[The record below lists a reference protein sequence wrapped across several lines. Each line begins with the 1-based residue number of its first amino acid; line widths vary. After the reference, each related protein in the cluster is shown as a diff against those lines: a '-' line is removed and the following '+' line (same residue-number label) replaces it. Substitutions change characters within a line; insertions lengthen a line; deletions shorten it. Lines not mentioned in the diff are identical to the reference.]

1 MAAASRPKARPRA
14 GTTARVRAEQTRAKI
29 REVANRLFLQQ
40 GFEATTVDAIAAA
53 AGVSKGAFYLH
64 FERKEDLLL
73 EYGAKR
79 LARIREMLPDLVS
92 CETFAEALTRIVD
105 TVIRGKTWDQ
115 EVTGRAIV
123 EMGTSAERLAPGPQE
138 LVKPLVEIGQAR
150 GNVRDDIPAAAL
162 AHFIVRSILGALRDW
177 GLGTGEASR
186 DDALSYA
193 LTLVLDAIA
202 KHPPASSAAQPAAPR
217 APQAPRR

>member
-1 MAAASRPKARPRA
+1 MTKVHHRSEKKPSAAPQRTPRA
-14 GTTARVRAEQTRAKI
+14 GRARGERTRTRI
-29 REVANRLFLQQ
+29 REVANRLFLQS
-40 GFEATTVDAIAAA
+40 GFEATTVDAIVAA
-53 AGVSKGAFYLH
+53 AGVSKGTFYLH
-64 FERKEDLLL
+64 FGRKEDLLL

-79 LARIREMLPDLVS
+79 LARIREMLPELVA

-105 TVIRGKTWDQ
+105 TVIRGKTWDR

-138 LVKPLVEIGQAR
+138 LIKPLVEIGQAR

-162 AHFIVRSILGALRDW
+162 AHFTVRSILGALRDW
-177 GLGTGEASR
+177 GLGSDEASR

-193 LTLVLDAIA
+193 LTLVLDATV
-202 KHPPASSAAQPAAPR
+202 KRPR
-217 APQAPRR
+217 SKS